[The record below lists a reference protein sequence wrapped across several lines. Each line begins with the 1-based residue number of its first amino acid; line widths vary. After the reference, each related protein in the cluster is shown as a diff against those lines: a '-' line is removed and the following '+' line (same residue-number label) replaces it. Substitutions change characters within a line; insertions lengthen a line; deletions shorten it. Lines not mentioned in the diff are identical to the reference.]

1 MGLVI
6 MKDRAKKVGLLL
18 VDGLTI
24 IFLLIWNVSIIAVLG
39 VALAPLLVWRLL
51 FGTKKEIERY
61 TKEGLKIEGQNNE
74 EDKQ

>member
-1 MGLVI
+1 